1 MLGSSTRVRFWPS
14 QELHPKISISSP
26 IHPPSIY
33 SSGIH
38 LSPINTSPTHP
49 PSIHSFNHLSSIYY
63 IPIIHHQSFIL
74 PSIHHHAC
82 IHPFTVRLSI
92 IHPFIP
98 PIHAPIH
105 SHIQFSIYP
114 SAIIHPYKKYLLLLC
129 STRYCLRQWAAQMG
143 KKIPAL
149 EESDRCKNKENSEN
163 YR

>member
-33 SSGIH
+33 PSGIH

-49 PSIHSFNHLSSIYY
+49 PSIHSSNHLSSIYY
-63 IPIIHHQSFIL
+63 IPIIHQSFIL

-82 IHPFTVRLSI
+82 IHPSTVRLSI

-129 STRYCLRQWAAQMG
+129 STRYCLRQWAPQMG

-149 EESDRCKNKENSEN
+149 KESYRSKNKENSEN